1 MEIQQFKKDGKVSI
15 MAIYDNGLVSLAP
28 RTKSSSNLFKKL
40 KGKTKKECEAII
52 CKTYNV
58 YAV

>member
-15 MAIYDNGLVSLAP
+15 IAVYNNGLVSLAP

-40 KGKTKKECEAII
+40 KGKTKKQCEAVI